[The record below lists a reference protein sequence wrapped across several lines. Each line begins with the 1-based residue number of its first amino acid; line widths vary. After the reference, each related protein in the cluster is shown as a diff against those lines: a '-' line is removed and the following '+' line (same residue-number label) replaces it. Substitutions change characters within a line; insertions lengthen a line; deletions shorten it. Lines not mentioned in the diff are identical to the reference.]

1 MLASGGGGWVPRCGL
16 HSLRRLAV
24 PGVLLNQSNTFV
36 ETAIKARPHPV
47 PLRFIRYRWERCPQL
62 VDLVTKISE
71 ALFRVVHQNPTLSLI
86 GWQPMRT

>member
-1 MLASGGGGWVPRCGL
+1 MLASGGGGCVPRCGL
-16 HSLRRLAV
+16 PSLRRLAA

-36 ETAIKARPHPV
+36 ETSIKARPHPV

-62 VDLVTKISE
+62 VDLVTKSGE

-86 GWQPMRT
+86 GWQPMQA

>member
-1 MLASGGGGWVPRCGL
+1 MLASCGSVCVPCCNL
-16 HSLRRLAV
+16 HSLRRLAA

-62 VDLVTKISE
+62 VDLVTKSGE

-86 GWQPMRT
+86 GWQPMQT